1 MSAEQK
7 KRRSRLDK
15 CQEQRREYIDEPD
28 PEDQNCVIRRQ
39 YLTCKLE
46 SNGIPC
52 PYTARLCR
60 YRLEIDEQ
68 ELLLA
73 HANGE
78 IE

>member
-1 MSAEQK
+1 MTEQK

-28 PEDQNCVIRRQ
+28 PEDPNCVIRRQ

-46 SNGIPC
+46 RNDIAC
-52 PYTARLCR
+52 PYPARLCR
-60 YRLEIDEQ
+60 YKMESEETD
-68 ELLLA
+68 LLLA

>member
-1 MSAEQK
+1 MTEQK

-15 CQEQRREYIDEPD
+15 CQHLKTEHIDEPD
-28 PEDQNCVIRRQ
+28 PEDSNLVIRRM
-39 YLTCKLE
+39 YLVCKLDIH
-46 SNGIPC
+46 NIQC
-52 PYTARLCR
+52 PFPAKLCKFKA
-60 YRLEIDEQ
+60 EQDEQ